1 MFPVGIP
8 FSQNVRGRFPNRTAE
23 KSFRCQEEE
32 LRADELRA
40 AGLLS
45 TGEDVSPEELPIGEE
60 FVGEMEMFF

>member
-1 MFPVGIP
+1 M
-8 FSQNVRGRFPNRTAE
+8 
-23 KSFRCQEEE
+23 
-32 LRADELRA
+32 RADELRA